1 MEAEGTFSMKISL
14 TPVTLTPA
22 EFETVAVAARESGVT
37 VGEFI
42 ARTSM
47 AAALRT
53 LHYQQRDLGTR
64 ERRTSRRLNDRQ
76 VPPER

>member
-1 MEAEGTFSMKISL
+1 MAAEGTFSMKISL

-22 EFETVAVAARESGVT
+22 EFEIVAIAARENGVT
-37 VGEFI
+37 VAEFI

-47 AAALRT
+47 AAARRT
-53 LHYQQRDLGTR
+53 LHSQQRDWGTR
-64 ERRTSRRLNDRQ
+64 ERKSSLPFTDRQ